1 MLGYK
6 SIVFDTETS
15 DLYDFR
21 KDADD
26 QSQGRLASL
35 AAICLDEDMQI
46 EREFYAL
53 VKPDGW
59 VLKPGAA
66 AINGLTM
73 ERLEAEGI
81 PVADVVDMYARALDE
96 GRVMV
101 AFNSQ
106 FDAKVMRGEMRRL
119 GVDDRFHSSP
129 QVCLMRACTDVCRI
143 PSANGRGY
151 KWPKLAQAYQYFF
164 GPGNNHYNAHHAM
177 GDAGAALEI
186 FRQLAARHA
195 LPAPQVFYKGGQ
207 KVST

>member
-15 DLYDFR
+15 DLYDFS

-26 QSQGRLASL
+26 PSQGRLASL
-35 AAICLDEDMQI
+35 AAICLDEDLQI

-66 AINGLTM
+66 AVNGLTM

-101 AFNSQ
+101 AYHSQ

-129 QVCLMRACTDVCRI
+129 QVCLMRAATDVCRI
-143 PSANGRGY
+143 PNKNGHGY
-151 KWPKLAQAYQYFF
+151 KWPKLAQAYSSLCGG
-164 GPGNNHYNAHHAM
+164 GPGYNQHHAM

-186 FRQLAARHA
+186 FRVLAARRA
-195 LPAPQVFYKGGQ
+195 LPQPQVFYKGGQ
-207 KVST
+207 KVLA